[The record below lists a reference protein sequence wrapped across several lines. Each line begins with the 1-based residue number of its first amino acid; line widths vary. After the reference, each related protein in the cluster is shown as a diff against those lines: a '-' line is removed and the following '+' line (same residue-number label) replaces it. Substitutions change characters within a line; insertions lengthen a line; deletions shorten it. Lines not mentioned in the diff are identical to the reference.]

1 MSVNDGIQVECF
13 EKKKKTQKIGI
24 IALYFRL
31 VSLLTVCPRSA
42 TSLQLAHKEN
52 QCVPDLC
59 LENDGS
65 RDRCVCF
72 FLRRVMQADPLWA
85 NHTG

>member
-1 MSVNDGIQVECF
+1 MSVNDGFQVEGF
-13 EKKKKTQKIGI
+13 EEKKNNKKIGI

-31 VSLLTVCPRSA
+31 MSVLTVWPHRA

-59 LENDGS
+59 VENNAS
-65 RDRCVCF
+65 CDRCVF
-72 FLRRVMQADPLWA
+72 FVVVVFQA
-85 NHTG
+85 G